1 MFETAP
7 DGFVSNVKT
16 RSWFGVSLPLIFA
29 IWIYA
34 LIVKLGPGVL
44 GDPDTLWHIV
54 VGRWIIAHDSIP
66 DHGIFSG
73 TMTNAP
79 WVDQEWL
86 GQIVMAWAY
95 DHFGWTAL
103 VVGTALCEAVAIS
116 ILLRGLLSWLPPI
129 YAMFATVLSAALWT
143 PHILA
148 RPYILTIPILVVW
161 VVGLVRARSENSV
174 PSLWLVLLIVV
185 WANLHGSFLFG
196 IGIAGLLAAE
206 AVLLATDQRARVDA
220 ARGWGC
226 FGVLAIGAALITPL
240 GFNGLL
246 FPFHLMNM
254 QAMAYIMEWQGIN
267 FSSGAIWEIPIG
279 LWLLIV
285 LFAALTFGWR
295 LPPTRVGMVVL
306 LLAMALKHARYMEF
320 LGVVSSLLLAP
331 SLALQFNR
339 ERAPLTKIDRLM
351 DKLARPADWPWIV
364 LSGGIMIAFGSFML
378 RVENIKPPAEKTPA
392 AAIAEVESND
402 INGQVFN
409 AYQFGG
415 YLIFV
420 GIPPFIDRRAEL
432 YGDNFITRY
441 VDAVLMKN
449 DSLAQLLNDYDIEWT
464 LFPPNSPVAIFMD
477 HLSGWRRLYTDSAA
491 VVHVRSGV

>member
-1 MFETAP
+1 
-7 DGFVSNVKT
+7 
-16 RSWFGVSLPLIFA
+16 
-29 IWIYA
+29 
-34 LIVKLGPGVL
+34 L

-54 VGRWIIAHDSIP
+54 VGRWIIAHGAVP

-73 TMTNAP
+73 TMANAP

-86 GQIVMAWAY
+86 GQIVMAWGY
-95 DHFGWTAL
+95 DHFGWAAL
-103 VVGTALCEAVAIS
+103 VVGTALCEAAAIA
-116 ILLRGLLSWLPPI
+116 ILLRVLLNWLPPL
-129 YAMFATVLSAALWT
+129 YAMFAAVLSAALWT

-161 VVGLVRARSENSV
+161 VVELVRARSENRA
-174 PSLWLVLLIVV
+174 PSLWWVLLITL

-196 IGIAGLLAAE
+196 IGIAALLAAE
-206 AVLLATDQRARVDA
+206 AVLLATGWRGRVA
-220 ARGWGC
+220 AVRDWGC
-226 FGVLAIGAALITPL
+226 FGALAVGAALITPL
-240 GFNGLL
+240 HFNGLL

-267 FSSGAIWEIPIG
+267 FSSGAIWEIPIA
-279 LWLLIV
+279 LWILIV

-306 LLAMALKHARYMEF
+306 LLAMALKHARYMDF

-339 ERAPLTKIDRLM
+339 ERAPMTKIDRLM
-351 DKLARPADWPWIV
+351 DKLARPADWRWIG
-364 LSGGIMIAFGSFML
+364 LAGAIMIAVGSVIL

-392 AAIAEVESND
+392 AAIAEVESHQ
-402 INGQVFN
+402 INGLVFN

-415 YLIFV
+415 YLVFL
-420 GIPPFIDRRAEL
+420 GIPPFIDGRAEL
-432 YGDNFITRY
+432 YGDDFITRY
-441 VDAVLMKN
+441 VEAVLMKN
-449 DSLAQLLNDYDIEWT
+449 DSLAQLLDGYDIEWT

-491 VVHVRSGV
+491 VVHVRNRV